1 MSNNFEMQ
9 QDELLGKIYDS
20 KLFKRMIKYMIPY
33 LVYVCIAFVLLLV
46 NTGIEMSIPY
56 LTMTAVDKYI
66 VPDQKLLTLDFNTAL
81 DFYNE
86 HTAEIESEKFTLYGP
101 SAEGYIY
108 VEITSKNRHLIHK
121 DFYQSLIET
130 HGIQISD
137 EKVVILDTMNIDPEL
152 LAQIEGKYVQMDAL
166 HIYITYEQA
175 KTIPVNQLMSL
186 RKQHVSA
193 VKAIGILLCMIVA
206 IKFFSEFWNIFL
218 MTSASQKAMHDLR
231 SDLFFHLQKMPVSF
245 FDKNPVG
252 RLVTRVTSDISAID
266 EMLHNGV
273 INIIQDV
280 FIVVAIMVLMLRLNW
295 QLALVSFCVLPAVIW
310 TMTIFRKKTR
320 ESYREMR
327 KWLAAV
333 NATISEHISGVKIIQ
348 LFNQYKHKTAEFQ
361 ESNIKYYNA
370 SIRQLKLFAIFRPLI
385 GTSRH
390 IATAVILWYAGGQIL
405 QNMVTIGLFMAFISY
420 MEKLYEPIN
429 NFSEKF
435 NILQGAMA
443 GAERIFALMDK
454 KTADYTEDMPPTERI
469 KGEIEL
475 HNVWLSYATANDND
489 PVGDD
494 GNRPASVEKNG
505 NPLPVLPDDSYV
517 LKNISFKVREGEKI
531 ALVGHT
537 GSGKTSIVNLI
548 LNMYPFQ
555 RGEILV
561 NGKNIHDYRL
571 ADLRRSIGMVQQDV
585 FLFSGTI
592 RDNIILN
599 NKNITDD
606 EINKIIEYINIAP
619 FINSLPDKLDEPV
632 QERGSTF
639 SVGQRQLI
647 SFARVLAYDP
657 SIFILDEATSNI
669 DTETELLI
677 QDALFKIMETRTSI
691 IIAHRL
697 STIQHVDRILVLHK
711 GEIVE
716 EGSHQELLKKEGLY
730 YDLYRLQ
737 YS

>member
-1 MSNNFEMQ
+1 MSSNFEMQ
-9 QDELLGKIYDS
+9 QDELLGKIYDG
-20 KLFKRMIKYMIPY
+20 KLFKRMIVYMIPY
-33 LVYVCIAFVLLLV
+33 LRYICIAFVLLLI
-46 NTGIEMSIPY
+46 NTGIEMTIPY
-56 LTMTAVDKYI
+56 LTMTAVDKHI
-66 VPDQKLLTLDFNTAL
+66 VPDQKILQLDVEDYRKFQATHQ
-81 DFYNE
+81 E
-86 HTAEIESEKFTLYGP
+86 EIAQERFVIYDVNPVTIFERKEQKY
-101 SAEGYIY
+101 YI
-108 VEITSKNRHLIHK
+108 VVTSKNRHYIHK
-121 DFYQSLIET
+121 EFIAELRERGIE
-130 HGIQISD
+130 ISED
-137 EKVVILDTMNIDPEL
+137 KVVILDPVDNSL
-152 LAQIEGKYVQMDAL
+152 LPQIQGKYVGLGHNAV
-166 HIYITYEQA
+166 YITQENL
-175 KTIPVNQLMSL
+175 KTIPAPIIAKL
-186 RKQHVSA
+186 RHKSISA
-193 VKAIGILLCMIVA
+193 VKMIGLLLCLIVVV
-206 IKFFSEFWNIFL
+206 KFFVEFQNIYL
-218 MTSASQKAMHDLR
+218 TTIASQKAMHDLR
-231 SDLFFHLQKMPVSF
+231 SDLFFHLEKMPVSF

-252 RLVTRVTSDISAID
+252 RLVTRVTSDIRAID
-266 EMLHNGV
+266 EMLTSGV
-273 INIIQDV
+273 ITIIQDV
-280 FIVVAIMVLMLRLNW
+280 FIVVAIMFLMLRLNW
-295 QLALVSFCVLPAVIW
+295 QLALVAFAILPAVIF
-310 TMTIFRKKTR
+310 TITIFRSKTR
-320 ESYREMR
+320 DSYREMR

-348 LFNQYKHKTAEFQ
+348 LFNQYKHKTEEFQ
-361 ESNIKYYNA
+361 VSNTKYYNA

-390 IATAVILWYAGGQIL
+390 IATAIILWYAGGQIL
-405 QNMVTIGLFMAFISY
+405 ENIVTIGLFMAFISY

-454 KTADYTEDMPPTERI
+454 SHVDYKEDLPPAERI

-475 HNVWLSYATANDND
+475 RGVWLTYD
-489 PVGDD
+489 VGDDDTVGTPFMVSDD
-494 GNRPASVEKNG
+494 GNRPDHE
-505 NPLPVLPDDSYV
+505 YV
-517 LKNISFKVREGEKI
+517 LKHISFKVKEGEKI

-548 LNMYPFQ
+548 LNMYPHQ
-555 RGEILV
+555 KGEILV
-561 NGKNIHDYRL
+561 NDRNIDDYRL

-599 NKNITDD
+599 NTSITDD

-619 FINSLPDKLDEPV
+619 FINSLPGKLDEPV
-632 QERGSTF
+632 QERGATF

-669 DTETELLI
+669 DTETEILI